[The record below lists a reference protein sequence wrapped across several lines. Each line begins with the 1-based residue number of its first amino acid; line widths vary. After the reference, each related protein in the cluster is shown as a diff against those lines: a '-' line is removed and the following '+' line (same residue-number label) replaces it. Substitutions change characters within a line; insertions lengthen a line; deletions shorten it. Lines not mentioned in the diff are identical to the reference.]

1 MELKRR
7 KRFITLALALAV
19 IGAALT
25 ATAISAKPAKRSAG
39 SIEVLSLWGGSAKD
53 ASLKVTAPFTAK
65 TGIKVEY
72 TSARG
77 FIPEIR
83 TRLAAGNPPEIGIL
97 PRPGY
102 LTTLAKQG
110 ALKPL
115 STLGLSNAYMKG
127 NYSAGWLKLGSSGGE
142 IYRLPAKA
150 P

>member
-39 SIEVLSLWGGSAKD
+39 SIEVLSLWGGSEKD
-53 ASLKVTAPFTAK
+53 AFLKVTAAFTAK

-72 TSARG
+72 TSARD
-77 FIPEIR
+77 FIPDVR
-83 TRLAAGNPPEIGIL
+83 TLW
-97 PRPGY
+97 RPGIHR
-102 LTTLAKQG
+102 T
-110 ALKPL
+110 
-115 STLGLSNAYMKG
+115 
-127 NYSAGWLKLGSSGGE
+127 SASCRG
-142 IYRLPAKA
+142 PATSRRSPSRA